1 MSAQQ
6 WFHDLLIGVIAVV
19 LLRLV
24 SACTIIGSTGLDQGE
39 SGKEKPIKSFSCHRC
54 SFAKDR
60 QLIASLILPV
70 CDFAS
75 SDSGDYMLVSY
86 FPIGLVSLYYALNDL
101 MSLCP

>member
-1 MSAQQ
+1 MA
-6 WFHDLLIGVIAVV
+6 

-24 SACTIIGSTGLDQGE
+24 SACTIIGSTRLDRGE
-39 SGKEKPIKSFSCHRC
+39 SGKEKPIIRVSCHRC
-54 SFAKDR
+54 SFVKDR

-86 FPIGLVSLYYALNDL
+86 FPIGLVSLYYVLNYL